1 MFFIWLVHDLSDH
14 ETFRKK
20 LTRQKT
26 LQLLSFH
33 EPVIVVLEACG
44 GCHWFARKCQEYGH
58 QVKLLPSQYVKPYVK
73 TNKMTLLML
82 VQ

>member
-1 MFFIWLVHDLSDH
+1 M
-14 ETFRKK
+14 RN
-20 LTRQKT
+20 QKT

-82 VQ
+82 AQ